1 MSEEIRREENK
12 TREIILKAAE
22 EEFASKGFYGARVDE
37 IARSSTINKRI
48 IYQNFNSKEQLYKE
62 VLIHAY
68 TKMARAESKL
78 FTVQENATQTI
89 KNLIRMYFD
98 YLKSN
103 PTYVSLILWENLHK
117 GLYDNDLDFS
127 NIKNKVY
134 DFIYEVL
141 QEGKK
146 SGEFRGD
153 FNEDQV
159 ILSILTFTFSYFSN
173 RYTLSNLLM
182 GKVNFEKDYDER
194 IAFVTDMILKT
205 IKN

>member
-12 TREIILKAAE
+12 TREIILKTAE
-22 EEFASKGFYGARVDE
+22 EEFANKGFYGARVDE
-37 IARSSTINKRI
+37 IARNSTINKRI

-68 TKMARAESKL
+68 TKMAKAESEL

-117 GLYDNDLDFS
+117 GLYVNDLDFS

-134 DFIYEVL
+134 DFIYKVL
-141 QEGKK
+141 QAGKK
-146 SGEFRGD
+146 NGEFRGD

-173 RYTLSNLLM
+173 RYTLSNLLK
-182 GKVNFEKDYDER
+182 GKVDFEKDYDER

>member
-1 MSEEIRREENK
+1 MSQERNREGNK

-22 EEFASKGFYGARVDE
+22 EEFANKGFYGARVDE
-37 IARSSTINKRI
+37 IAKNSTINKRI

-68 TKMARAESKL
+68 AKMAKAESQL
-78 FTVQENATQTI
+78 FTVRENATRTI
-89 KNLIRMYFD
+89 ENLIRMYFD

-103 PTYVSLILWENLHK
+103 PTYISLILWENLHK
-117 GLYDNDLDFS
+117 GLYVNDLDFS

-134 DFIYEVL
+134 DFIYKVL

-146 SGEFRGD
+146 KGEFRAD

-173 RYTLSNLLM
+173 RYTLSNLLK
-182 GKVNFEKDYDER
+182 GKVDFEKDYDER

>member
-1 MSEEIRREENK
+1 
-12 TREIILKAAE
+12 
-22 EEFASKGFYGARVDE
+22 
-37 IARSSTINKRI
+37 
-48 IYQNFNSKEQLYKE
+48 
-62 VLIHAY
+62 
-68 TKMARAESKL
+68 
-78 FTVQENATQTI
+78 
-89 KNLIRMYFD
+89 MYFD

-117 GLYDNDLDFS
+117 GLYVNDLDFS

-134 DFIYEVL
+134 DFIYKVL
-141 QEGKK
+141 QAGKK
-146 SGEFRGD
+146 TGEFRGD

-173 RYTLSNLLM
+173 RYTLSNLLK
-182 GKVNFEKDYDER
+182 GKVDFEKDYDER

>member
-117 GLYDNDLDFS
+117 GLYVNDLDFS

>member
-12 TREIILKAAE
+12 TREIILKTAE
-22 EEFASKGFYGARVDE
+22 EEFANKGFYGARVDE
-37 IARSSTINKRI
+37 IAKHSTINKRI
-48 IYQNFNSKEQLYKE
+48 IYQHFSSKEQLYKE

-117 GLYDNDLDFS
+117 GLYVNDLDFS

-134 DFIYEVL
+134 DFIYKVL
-141 QEGKK
+141 QEGKE
-146 SGEFRGD
+146 SGEFRRD

-173 RYTLSNLLM
+173 RYTLSNLLK
-182 GKVNFEKDYDER
+182 GKVDFEKDYDER